1 MCLALE
7 PKICSKAL
15 KSGSGTSTVAR
26 SPKTSVGVGTPATAR
41 ASSTTTS
48 ATAADTSATPAASRS
63 PARTAPPPW
72 PLRVSGGAELSGTFI
87 TRLLANR
94 LLLNANPRRS
104 VPCESTSAPAR
115 QRALGQQRRRQHQGV
130 ADLPDAHTRLE
141 VLGSGVG
148 ARAAETY
155 WRVAS
160 QHSHTFQRLEHLA
173 HGSNRPAGGPR
184 DQQRGQRLEHG
195 CPFQRQHGE
204 HNFQFAP
211 AQAYRRLLDGAAVAD
226 YQMRHL
232 RHRLSKR
239 QARHT
244 RRLQRVGERPKA
256 GPRTPSAQSGR

>member
-15 KSGSGTSTVAR
+15 KSGSGTSPVAR
-26 SPKTSVGVGTPATAR
+26 SPKTSAGGGPPATAR
-41 ASSTTTS
+41 ATS
-48 ATAADTSATPAASRS
+48 PPTPATAADTSATPAASRS

-155 WRVAS
+155 WR
-160 QHSHTFQRLEHLA
+160 
-173 HGSNRPAGGPR
+173 GG
-184 DQQRGQRLEHG
+184 
-195 CPFQRQHGE
+195 RQHPPT
-204 HNFQFAP
+204 F
-211 AQAYRRLLDGAAVAD
+211 
-226 YQMRHL
+226 
-232 RHRLSKR
+232 HRLPPPAHARTTAPRRPRPQRR
-239 QARHT
+239 Q
-244 RRLQRVGERPKA
+244 
-256 GPRTPSAQSGR
+256 